1 MVKAT
6 TERQR
11 AIHTREQRRRPMPG
25 PLRAT
30 AIPVMTTAM
39 WPSMPTARCAR
50 SWTTI
55 STVKRRPARR
65 PMPCH
70 SSTPISVGRVLT
82 IKPAKEN
89 AVARPPDAR
98 PTAPAR
104 NLWHGTSLWR
114 SVGDA
119 APLSHADWLG
129 VAPRSRGPTFAATS
143 AWPPACAMPGCAS
156 TSGAL
161 QIAPERE
168 GRVSSLPSKSSP
180 SRGAPPNSGCGF

>member
-55 STVKRRPARR
+55 STVKRRPARG
-65 PMPCH
+65 PMPCR
-70 SSTPISVGRVLT
+70 SSTPISVDRVLT

-104 NLWHGTSLWR
+104 NLRHGGSLWR

-129 VAPRSRGPTFAATS
+129 VAPRSRGRPVAARS
-143 AWPPACAMPGCAS
+143 AWPPARLRDARLCEHVGCAS
-156 TSGAL
+156 NCTRARGV
-161 QIAPERE
+161 ECR
-168 GRVSSLPSKSSP
+168 PSE
-180 SRGAPPNSGCGF
+180 